1 MAMITQI
8 TRLPPPVRRVE
19 HGESVE
25 SIARSQLSPISDAM
39 PSHVEIPDHLLL
51 LSRKLARQSHDEC
64 AAMAGSVGD
73 GLD

>member
-8 TRLPPPVRRVE
+8 TRLPPPVKRIE

-25 SIARSQLSPISDAM
+25 SVARTQLSAISDAM
-39 PSHVEIPDHLLL
+39 PGDVEIPDHLLL
-51 LSRKLARQSHDEC
+51 LSRKLARQSRDACE
-64 AAMAGSVGD
+64 AMAGSIGD

>member
-8 TRLPPPVRRVE
+8 TRLPPPVKRVE

-39 PSHVEIPDHLLL
+39 PSEVEIPDHLLQ
-51 LSRKLARQSHDEC
+51 LSRKLARQSRDEC
-64 AAMAGSVGD
+64 AAMGGSIGD